1 LEQSRSLNLVFERP
15 LLEGFQRHF
24 SPRLLHGWRLPG
36 VDGSTARLPNTNDAI
51 ATFGAPP
58 EGTSVPLARFSRLY
72 DALNHLVIEA
82 DFESRHVGE
91 RVLAGEHL
99 AATGAR

>member
-1 LEQSRSLNLVFERP
+1 MALTGGRWLDGPPTQHERCH
-15 LLEGFQRHF
+15 RHV
-24 SPRLLHGWRLPG
+24 G
-36 VDGSTARLPNTNDAI
+36 A
-51 ATFGAPP
+51 APP